1 MKQKKAKRRAGAK
14 KQTRREAPHAPE
26 TKSVSRRSLLGLVR
40 NWGLFAA
47 VAAGGGW
54 YLVDEVLA
62 TISEQDL
69 SKIGNGTPTVV
80 QIHDPQCSRCIALQK
95 EARKA
100 MKAFG
105 SNELQYLVANIRSEK
120 GRALASANGV
130 GHITLLLFDAK
141 GQRREILHG
150 NSHSDY
156 LELMFR
162 KHVDQYS
169 GKSS

>member
-1 MKQKKAKRRAGAK
+1 MKQQKAKQRQRSKKAAR
-14 KQTRREAPHAPE
+14 QTATHAPKTE
-26 TKSVSRRSLLGLVR
+26 DVSRRNMLGLVR

-69 SKIGNGTPTVV
+69 TQIGNGTPTVV
-80 QIHDPQCSRCIALQK
+80 QIHDPQCSRCLALQR

-105 SNELQYLVANIRSEK
+105 GDELQYLVANIRSEK
-120 GRALASANGV
+120 GRALASANKV

-141 GQRREILHG
+141 GQRRETLHG
-150 NSHSDY
+150 NNHSGY

-169 GKSS
+169 AESS

>member
-1 MKQKKAKRRAGAK
+1 MKQQRAKRRQRSK
-14 KQTRREAPHAPE
+14 KAARQENTQDPKTEKP
-26 TKSVSRRSLLGLVR
+26 SRRNVLGLVR
-40 NWGLFAA
+40 TWGLFGV

-54 YLVDEVLA
+54 YLVDEVMA
-62 TISEQDL
+62 TIGEQDL
-69 SKIGNGTPTVV
+69 TKIGNGTPSVV

-95 EARKA
+95 ETRKA
-100 MKAFG
+100 LKAFG
-105 SNELQYLVANIRSEK
+105 SDELQYLVANIRSEK

-141 GQRREILHG
+141 GQRRETIHG

-162 KHVDQYS
+162 KHVDQHS

>member
-1 MKQKKAKRRAGAK
+1 MKQQKNKPRARKKKAPNSQTPQTPKTVDRRNA
-14 KQTRREAPHAPE
+14 
-26 TKSVSRRSLLGLVR
+26 LGVIR

-47 VAAGGGW
+47 VGAAGGW
-54 YLVDEVLA
+54 YLIDEVLA
-62 TISEQDL
+62 TMSEQDL
-69 SKIGNGTPTVV
+69 TKIGNGTPTVV
-80 QIHDPQCSRCIALQK
+80 QIHDPQCSRCLALQR

-105 SNELQYLVANIRSEK
+105 GNELQYLVANIRSEK

-141 GQRREILHG
+141 GQRRETLHG

-162 KHVDQYS
+162 KHVDQHS